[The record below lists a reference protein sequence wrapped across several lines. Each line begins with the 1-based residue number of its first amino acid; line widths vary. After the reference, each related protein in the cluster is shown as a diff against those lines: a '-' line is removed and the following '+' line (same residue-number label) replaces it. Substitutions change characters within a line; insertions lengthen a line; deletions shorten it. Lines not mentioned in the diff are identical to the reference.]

1 MGLKNLVIPEVAIKV
16 PGNEDI
22 VVRGLGIDSVMF
34 LVRHHRETLEAL
46 FTKAQNGE
54 IAAENA
60 EKFAVE
66 LISASGVL
74 CGMIIACG
82 AGEPEEWQKAM
93 QLPVSIQV
101 EAIVQIGILT
111 FAAEGGVE
119 KFMQTVVSV
128 MSGVAA
134 LPGKLA

>member
-1 MGLKNLVIPEVAIKV
+1 MGLKNLVIPAVSIKV

-34 LVRHHRETLEAL
+34 LVRNHRETLELL
-46 FTKAQNGE
+46 FSKSQSGE
-54 IAAENA
+54 ITAENA
-60 EKFAVE
+60 EQLALE
-66 LISASGVL
+66 MISASGVM
-74 CGMIIACG
+74 CAMVIACG
-82 AGEPEEWQKAM
+82 AGEPDEWQIAM

-101 EAIVQIGILT
+101 EVLLQIGILT

-119 KFMQTVVSV
+119 KFMQTVLSV

-134 LPGKLA
+134 LPANLA

>member
-1 MGLKNLVIPEVAIKV
+1 VGLKNLVIPEVAIKV
-16 PGNEDI
+16 PGNDDL

-34 LVRHHRETLEAL
+34 LVRHHRETLEDL
-46 FTKAQNGE
+46 FTQAQNGE

-82 AGEPEEWQKAM
+82 AGEPDAWQTAM
-93 QLPVSIQV
+93 QLPISIQV

-119 KFMQTVVSV
+119 KFMQTVVGV

>member
-1 MGLKNLVIPEVAIKV
+1 VGLKNLVIPEVAIKV
-16 PGNEDI
+16 PNNDDL

-34 LVRHHRETLEAL
+34 LIRHHRDMLEDL
-46 FTKAQNGE
+46 FNKTQSGE
-54 IAAENA
+54 IDLGNA
-60 EKFAVE
+60 EKFAVN
-66 LISASGVL
+66 LISESGVL

-82 AGEPEEWQKAM
+82 AGEPENWQLAM

-101 EAIVQIGILT
+101 EALYQIGVLT

-119 KFMQTVVSV
+119 KFMQTVLSV

-134 LPGKLA
+134 LPASLA

>member
-16 PGNEDI
+16 PGNDDL

-34 LVRHHRETLEAL
+34 LVRHHRETLEVL
-46 FTKAQNGE
+46 FSKSQSGE
-54 IAAENA
+54 ITAENA
-60 EKFAVE
+60 EQLAVE
-66 LISASGVL
+66 MISSSGVM
-74 CGMIIACG
+74 CAMIIACG
-82 AGEPEEWQKAM
+82 AGEPDAWQQAM

-101 EAIVQIGILT
+101 EALFQIGVLT

-119 KFMQTVVSV
+119 KFMQTVLSV

-134 LPGKLA
+134 LPASLA